1 MEELLRK
8 LNNTSSD
15 TEHVREEQLE
25 DAGLM
30 GHRGEME
37 SSFAEQLS
45 HKKSNP
51 LHISEEINKD
61 AGDGDD
67 MTVSQHLNKSA
78 SKVEKNQE
86 QILNETRKKN
96 VVDVPKDEQLDAKR
110 TNKKDIDKT
119 IEELLSDANEDWG
132 HQYSDDDLKNFAHEL
147 GLDYSLEE
155 LRED

>member
-1 MEELLRK
+1 
-8 LNNTSSD
+8 
-15 TEHVREEQLE
+15 
-25 DAGLM
+25 
-30 GHRGEME
+30 
-37 SSFAEQLS
+37 
-45 HKKSNP
+45 

>member
-1 MEELLRK
+1 M
-8 LNNTSSD
+8 
-15 TEHVREEQLE
+15 HVCR
-25 DAGLM
+25 
-30 GHRGEME
+30 H
-37 SSFAEQLS
+37 
-45 HKKSNP
+45 
-51 LHISEEINKD
+51 
-61 AGDGDD
+61 
-67 MTVSQHLNKSA
+67 KSA

>member
-1 MEELLRK
+1 
-8 LNNTSSD
+8 
-15 TEHVREEQLE
+15 
-25 DAGLM
+25 M

-45 HKKSNP
+45 HKQSNP

-86 QILNETRKKN
+86 QILHETRKKN

-110 TNKKDIDKT
+110 TIKKDIDKT

-132 HQYSDDDLKNFAHEL
+132 HQYSEDDLKNFAHEL